1 MITRYCI
8 LFVVISLISCNEE
21 KQEIIDLSEIMP
33 GSEWENEDQAVQ
45 LDTLDALVSI
55 KDRFEDHGI
64 SVLSLSI
71 DESSYFPDRF
81 GPETTEKYIL
91 ITQSDTLRY
100 LKWNYSDS
108 MKVMNS
114 FFNWINCYGDDCKSI
129 FIGEERNFQK
139 DPMQLYV
146 TDTSLIFITA
156 RHDLD
161 FNAWLNYENS
171 LGHSSEWNYL
181 IEQRRRARAKWFTFV
196 DRIKTEYKNENSQ

>member
-1 MITRYCI
+1 MIRYCI
-8 LFVVISLISCNEE
+8 LLVVISLVGCNEE

-45 LDTLDALVSI
+45 MDTLDTLVSI
-55 KDRFEDHGI
+55 KTRFNDHGI

-81 GPETTEKYIL
+81 GPETTEKFIL
-91 ITQSDTLRY
+91 ITKSDTLRY

-114 FFNWINCYGDDCKSI
+114 FFNWIDCYGNDCRSI
-129 FIGEERNFQK
+129 YVGEEKGFQK

-146 TDTSLIFITA
+146 NDSSLIFITA
-156 RHDLD
+156 RQGLD
-161 FNAWLNYENS
+161 FNAWLKYHKS
-171 LGHSSEWNYL
+171 LGHSSEWNYV
-181 IEQRRRARAKWFTFV
+181 IEQPRRGRAKWFTFV
-196 DRIKTEYKNENSQ
+196 DRIKTQYKNENSK